1 MRKILIVS
9 FLLSL
14 ICFSGMSQEILS
26 LKQCKSLAL
35 EYNHKLKKADELI
48 RQYESTQ
55 KYVKTMFLPKLSFN
69 ASYNYLHDLQEINIP
84 SAFLPTAASPADV
97 STGKFNGVAYFPG
110 KNIDLGSPSFFRGSL
125 ELIQP
130 IYTGGKIKSSYKMSQ
145 LGGDISV
152 LNKVL
157 TESDVILETEKAY
170 WQLVSV
176 KEKLKMADSYV
187 KMLKSLVRD
196 IQNALDLELKTRNE
210 LLKAKVQL
218 NKAELSLFKASN
230 GLALSKMA
238 LCQVIGKALN
248 TNIDAEDQIVN
259 SAEVVGL
266 DFLAKAMTNRPE
278 LLILQKKIE
287 IGKQKKKIVNS
298 SYMPQIGIGASYSYT
313 SSIIDALGSQKG
325 LMVQAKLSVP
335 VFHWFERKHKLAAQ
349 ESICMQDEYDFA
361 QAKDMIGLQVS
372 QSYYKFRESFE
383 QIKLADLSMEQAKEN
398 LDISKNTFFEGLTST
413 RELLIAQAMWQQSY
427 SELIDAKINCKLSE
441 LYFSKAKGELK
452 K

>member
-26 LKQCKSLAL
+26 LKQCKGLAL

-55 KYVKTMFLPKLSFN
+55 KYVKTMFLPKLSFS
-69 ASYNYLHDLQEINIP
+69 ASYNYFHDLQEIDIP
-84 SAFLPTAASPADV
+84 SAFLPTALSAADV
-97 STGKFNGVAYFPG
+97 SKGKFNGVAYFPG
-110 KNIDLGSPSFFRGSL
+110 KKIDLGSPSFFRGAL
-125 ELIQP
+125 ELKQA
-130 IYTGGKIKSSYKMSQ
+130 IYTGGKLKASYKMSQ
-145 LGGDISV
+145 LGGEISV
-152 LNKVL
+152 LNKTL
-157 TESDVILETEKAY
+157 KESDVLLETEKYY

-176 KEKLKMADSYV
+176 KEKLIMAKAYV
-187 KMLKSLVRD
+187 KMLKSLVVD

-210 LLKAKVQL
+210 LLKAKVEL
-218 NKAELSLFKASN
+218 NKAELSLFKAEN

-238 LCQVIGKALN
+238 LCQIIGKDLN
-248 TNIDAEDQIVN
+248 TNIDAKDEIVN
-259 SAEVVGL
+259 SADIVAL
-266 DFLAKAMTNRPE
+266 DYLSKAMSNRAE
-278 LLILQKKIE
+278 LLILQKQLDLSRE
-287 IGKQKKKIVNS
+287 NKKSVNAN
-298 SYMPQIGIGASYSYT
+298 YMPQIGIGASYSYT
-313 SSIIDALGSQKG
+313 SEIIDALGSQKG

-335 VFHWFERKHKLAAQ
+335 VFHWFERKHKMASE
-349 ESICMQDEYDFA
+349 ESICKQREYDLE

-372 QSYYKFRESFE
+372 QSYFKFRESFE
-383 QIKLADLSMEQAKEN
+383 QIKLANLSLEQAKEN

-413 RELLIAQAMWQQSY
+413 RELLTAQAMWQQSY

-441 LYFSKAKGELK
+441 LYFAKAKGELK